1 MGRLINERPTIIPT
15 VILTSDD
22 PPSRHFGTPNFRPQ
36 AAQEGQRQASPPR
49 RETALS
55 VAFQAA
61 DERKNK
67 RRAAEKQ
74 RRKVALEERL
84 AAVRN
89 KIGGERTKPAPQ
101 RPKWDTDQ
109 PDYHTPP
116 SSMEVLAMSRALAAP
131 PAPSRREPVR
141 QTLPPP
147 RQVTRPVTSQPIASA
162 APPRFVEPSISP
174 PAPDDPRVING
185 TLAPSPRVAE
195 VLKTTVAAPPVVQ
208 TERPLQT
215 SSAPEEFARFKETG
229 HPRQILAGRKPKDLT
244 GSDREAY
251 CRAVERLCQADGK
264 VKKPRRARRDADRF
278 TPFGITVTEY
288 RIARGMTL
296 HVLADLAG
304 SSASTISKPFKDPA
318 AVLPIHTVHRLAD
331 ALEISPD
338 VLLKVIPTYDAPDPL
353 AILAGRGMKDL
364 SPDELSAFRA
374 ALGKASG
381 AARMARAAIETKAKR
396 APVAVTEPE
405 PVARWKTPREVMAG
419 RPLGKLT
426 ADELHEYH
434 IALGKA
440 SVAVRAERAA
450 ARVKARVEREAA
462 AAAAPKRRGRPPKPK
477 PADVAPVAAS
487 GVAGMFP
494 LPAAPLSAKAKYGI
508 EHTADP
514 VGPVGTITHIEKP
527 DLAVHAP
534 RPPIEKGIPVPGFF
548 LSRDMFRFDEMA
560 KGDSFMAEVP
570 YGMTFEDFRTR
581 FAAMVGNVQ
590 KKSRHWYITE
600 EAADR
605 SGIRCW
611 RVI

>member
-1 MGRLINERPTIIPT
+1 MGRLTIERPHIIPT
-15 VILTSDD
+15 VILNSDD
-22 PPSRHFGTPNFRPQ
+22 PSANHFGTANFRPQ
-36 AAQEGQRQASPPR
+36 AAQEGHRIATLPR

-61 DERKNK
+61 DDRKNK
-67 RRAAEKQ
+67 KRQEDKA
-74 RRKVALEERL
+74 RRKAALEQRL
-84 AAVRN
+84 ETLRN
-89 KIGGERTKPAPQ
+89 KPAGEKSKPAPQ
-101 RPKWDTDQ
+101 RPKWETDQ

-131 PAPSRREPVR
+131 PTPTRREPIR
-141 QTLPPP
+141 QTMPAP
-147 RQVTRPVTSQPIASA
+147 RQVTRPVTSQPVASA

-174 PAPDDPRVING
+174 PARDDPRVING

-208 TERPLQT
+208 SERPLQT
-215 SSAPEEFARFKETG
+215 SSAPDEFARIKESG
-229 HPRQILAGRKPKDLT
+229 SPRQILAGRKPKDLT

-251 CRAVERLCQADGK
+251 CRAVERLCRADGILR
-264 VKKPRRARRDADRF
+264 KPRRARRGADRY

-296 HVLADLAG
+296 HVLADLCG
-304 SSASTISKPFKDPA
+304 STASTISKPFKDPA
-318 AVLPIHTVHRLAD
+318 AVLPVQTVHRLAD

-338 VLLKVIPTYDAPDPL
+338 VLLKLVPTYDAPDPL

-364 SPDELSAFRA
+364 SPDELSEFRA

-381 AARMARAAIETKAKR
+381 AARMVRAAIETKAKR
-396 APVAVTEPE
+396 APVAVAEPE

-462 AAAAPKRRGRPPKPK
+462 AAAPKRRGRPPKPK

-508 EHTADP
+508 ETAADP
-514 VGPVGTITHIEKP
+514 VEPVGTITHIEKP

-548 LSRDMFRFDEMA
+548 LSRDMFRFDEMD
-560 KGDSFMAEVP
+560 KGDSFLAEVP
-570 YGMTFEDFRTR
+570 HGMTFEDFRTR